1 MQIQNG
7 ISSQISTAP
16 ASIRPATRLALQL
29 VSVVIPVYR
38 GERTLEALVTEI
50 VPLTYEAETAHGR
63 RFQVNEIIL
72 VHDGAADRSDRVME
86 LLAERHACVRL
97 VWLSRNFG
105 QHAAT
110 LAGMAT
116 TTGDWIVT
124 MDEDGQHNPA
134 DIGRML
140 DQAITGG
147 AQLVYARPLNKP
159 PHGWFRNAMSRF
171 AKWLFVKA
179 LGGAGIGPFHSFRL
193 IDGEVGRS
201 LAAYCGNRVYLDVAL
216 GWVVARRTDCGVHL
230 RAESGR
236 PSGYTLT
243 KLAKHFLH
251 LVLTSGTRPLRAIV
265 LLGVFSVLA
274 AVGISAWAIWQKLT
288 DRLDVTGWASVVV
301 LVCFFAGCILFSLGV
316 IAEYLGVALSMSM
329 GKPLYMVLARRPRQ
343 KADDE

>member
-1 MQIQNG
+1 MEPRNG
-7 ISSQISTAP
+7 TSALAAANGHAKPAP
-16 ASIRPATRLALQL
+16 KLAVQL
-29 VSVVIPVYR
+29 VSIVIPVYR
-38 GERTLEALVTEI
+38 GEQTLEALVTEI
-50 VPLTYEAETAHGR
+50 APLSQETSTPKGR
-63 RFQVNEIIL
+63 RFQVNEVIL
-72 VHDGAADRSDRVME
+72 VHDGAVDRSDRVME
-86 LLAERHACVRL
+86 MLAERYGFVRL

-124 MDEDGQHNPA
+124 LDEDGQHNPA
-134 DIGRML
+134 DSGRML
-140 DQAITGG
+140 DEALSNA
-147 AQLVYARPLNKP
+147 AQLVYARPLNTP
-159 PHGWFRNAMSRF
+159 PHGWFRNAMSHF

-216 GWVVARRTDCGVHL
+216 GWVVARRTDCPLYL

-251 LVLTSGTRPLRAIV
+251 LVLTSGTRPLRAIA
-265 LLGVFSVLA
+265 LLGVFAVLTA
-274 AVGISAWAIWQKLT
+274 LGISAWAIWQK
-288 DRLDVTGWASVVV
+288 VTAQLEVAGWASVVV

-343 KADDE
+343 KAEDS

>member
-1 MQIQNG
+1 
-7 ISSQISTAP
+7 
-16 ASIRPATRLALQL
+16 
-29 VSVVIPVYR
+29 
-38 GERTLEALVTEI
+38 
-50 VPLTYEAETAHGR
+50 
-63 RFQVNEIIL
+63 
-72 VHDGAADRSDRVME
+72 
-86 LLAERHACVRL
+86 
-97 VWLSRNFG
+97 
-105 QHAAT
+105 
-110 LAGMAT
+110 MAT
-116 TTGDWIVT
+116 TTVDWIVT

-134 DIGRML
+134 DAPRIL
-140 DQAITGG
+140 DRALDDA
-147 AQLVYARPLNKP
+147 AQLVYARPLNQP
-159 PHGWFRNAMSRF
+159 PHGWFRNAMSRL

-251 LVLTSGTRPLRAIV
+251 LVLTSGTRPLRGIA
-265 LLGVFSVLA
+265 LLGVFSVLT
-274 AVGISAWAIWQKLT
+274 AVAIAGWAIWQKLT
-288 DRLDVTGWASVVV
+288 AQLEVAGWASVVV

-329 GKPLYMVLARRPRQ
+329 GKPLYMVLARPPRQ
-343 KADDE
+343 KADDQ